1 MYSATL
7 SRSSML
13 WSVGF
18 RHELHTCNSYSTC
31 RYVVKESRSPRLNNI
46 LRYPMGRTSSF
57 ICFERR
63 RKPRKPFS
71 QSGTRPFR
79 SRKCSS
85 MMISTSVF
93 RAGRSSSDLRADI
106 VGGSDNRATSKDF
119 LSWWSEGGK
128 GDQNICAIRTDI
140 GNFEELGGAV

>member
-13 WSVGF
+13 WGVGA
-18 RHELHTCNSYSTC
+18 RHVLHTGNSYSTC
-31 RYVVKESRSPRLNNI
+31 RYVVKESRSPGSNNI
-46 LRYPMGRTSSF
+46 VRYPMARISSF

-71 QSGTRPFR
+71 QSGTDPFR
-79 SRKCSS
+79 SRKCSN

-106 VGGSDNRATSKDF
+106 VGGSDNRATTKDF
-119 LSWWSEGGK
+119 LSWWSEEGK
-128 GDQNICAIRTDI
+128 GDQNI
-140 GNFEELGGAV
+140 